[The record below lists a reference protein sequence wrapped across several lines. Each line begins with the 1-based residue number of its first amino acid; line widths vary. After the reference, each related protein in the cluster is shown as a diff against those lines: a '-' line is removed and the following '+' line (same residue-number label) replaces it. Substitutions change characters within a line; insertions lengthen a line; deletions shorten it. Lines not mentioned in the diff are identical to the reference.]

1 MHSDDFS
8 YEIMAQDVYE
18 YCHTH
23 NLETINIIGHL
34 GGKVAM
40 LLATSHPELVDKLI
54 VILDQI
60 LSPTPSRYIGGIEC
74 C

>member
-23 NLETINIIGHL
+23 NLEINIIGHSM

-40 LLATSHPELVDKLI
+40 LLATSHPELVD
-54 VILDQI
+54 DC
-60 LSPTPSRYIGGIEC
+60 G
-74 C
+74 

>member
-1 MHSDDFS
+1 M
-8 YEIMAQDVYE
+8 
-18 YCHTH
+18 
-23 NLETINIIGHL
+23 

-40 LLATSHPELVDKLI
+40 LLPSHPELVDKLI
-54 VILDQI
+54 VADIKI

>member
-23 NLETINIIGHL
+23 NLEINIIGHSM

-40 LLATSHPELVDKLI
+40 LLATSHPELVDNC
-54 VILDQI
+54 
-60 LSPTPSRYIGGIEC
+60 G
-74 C
+74 